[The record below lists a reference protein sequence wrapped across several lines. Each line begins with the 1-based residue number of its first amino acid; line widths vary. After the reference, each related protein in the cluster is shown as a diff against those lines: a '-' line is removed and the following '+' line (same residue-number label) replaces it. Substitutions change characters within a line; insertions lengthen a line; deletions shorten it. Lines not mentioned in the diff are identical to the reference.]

1 VARSLRRLTCI
12 PAEAGNGVGVLVMED
27 ELILGC
33 LAGLAE
39 VDSMR
44 GVGDGDRLSDIWSE
58 EKGW

>member
-12 PAEAGNGVGVLVMED
+12 PAEAGNGVGVEVTED

-33 LAGLAE
+33 LAGFAE
-39 VDSMR
+39 VDSVR

>member
-1 VARSLRRLTCI
+1 
-12 PAEAGNGVGVLVMED
+12 VMED